1 MSAQFQLVM
10 RSGPTPGKV
19 FPLEADEVIVGR
31 DATSGVAIND
41 AEVSR
46 KHAKLILHGS
56 AYTIQDLGS
65 TNGTFVNQQRITATQ
80 VLNPGDT
87 VSFGE
92 KIILQYEAAYDP
104 NATMVAGSKQPVTAL
119 PVQKPAQA
127 PASAPAQAP
136 APVYS
141 GQVPSSPTPV
151 AAQPKKKRTGL
162 IIGIIL
168 VLLILVCLCVV
179 LVAFFAPQ
187 SMLCAPGLRII
198 VNIIAP
204 IFGYGVCP

>member
-1 MSAQFQLVM
+1 MAALFQLVM
-10 RSGPTPGKV
+10 RSGPTPGKI
-19 FPLEADEVIVGR
+19 FPLEAEEVIVGR
-31 DATSGVAIND
+31 DATSGVAIID

-80 VLNPGDT
+80 ALNPGDT

-92 KIILQYEAAYDP
+92 KIILQYEAVYDP
-104 NATMVAGSKQPVTAL
+104 NATMVSGSKQPVTAL
-119 PVQKPAQA
+119 PVQKPAPA
-127 PASAPAQAP
+127 PVPAQAP

-141 GQVPSSPTPV
+141 SQVPSTPTPV
-151 AAQPKKKRTGL
+151 APQPKKKRTGL

-168 VLLILVCLCVV
+168 VILVLVCLCVV

-187 SMLCAPGLRII
+187 SMLCAPGIRTITNLL
-198 VNIIAP
+198 AP
-204 IFGYGVCP
+204 MVGYGVCP

>member
-1 MSAQFQLVM
+1 MAALFQLVM
-10 RSGPTPGKV
+10 RSGPTPGKI
-19 FPLEADEVIVGR
+19 FPLEAEEVIVGR
-31 DATSGVAIND
+31 DATSGVSIVD

-80 VLNPGDT
+80 ALNPGDT

-92 KIILQYEAAYDP
+92 KIILQYEAVYDP
-104 NATMVAGSKQPVTAL
+104 NATMVSGSKQPVTAL
-119 PVQKPAQA
+119 PVQKPAQT
-127 PASAPAQAP
+127 PAQAP

-141 GQVPSSPTPV
+141 GQVSSTPTSAP
-151 AAQPKKKRTGL
+151 AQPKKKRTGL

-168 VLLILVCLCVV
+168 VILVLVCLCVV

-187 SMLCAPGLRII
+187 SMLCAPGIRTITNLL
-198 VNIIAP
+198 AP
-204 IFGYGVCP
+204 MVGYGVCP

>member
-1 MSAQFQLVM
+1 MAAQFQLVM
-10 RSGPTPGKV
+10 RSGPTPGKI
-19 FPLEADEVIVGR
+19 FPLEAEEVIVGR
-31 DATSGVAIND
+31 DATSGVAIID

-80 VLNPGDT
+80 ALNPGDT

-92 KIILQYEAAYDP
+92 KIILQYEAVYDP
-104 NATMVAGSKQPVTAL
+104 NATMVSGSKQPVTAL
-119 PVQKPAQA
+119 PVQKPAQT
-127 PASAPAQAP
+127 PAQAP

-141 GQVPSSPTPV
+141 GQVPSVPTSAP
-151 AAQPKKKRTGL
+151 AQPKKKRTGL

-168 VLLILVCLCVV
+168 VILVLVCLCVV

-187 SMLCAPGLRII
+187 SMLCAPGIRTITNLL
-198 VNIIAP
+198 AP
-204 IFGYGVCP
+204 MVGYGVCP

>member
-1 MSAQFQLVM
+1 MAAQFQLVM
-10 RSGPTPGKV
+10 RSGPTPGKI
-19 FPLEADEVIVGR
+19 FPLEAEEVIVGR
-31 DATSGVAIND
+31 DATSGVSIVD

-80 VLNPGDT
+80 ALNPGDT

-92 KIILQYEAAYDP
+92 KIILQYEAVYDP
-104 NATMVAGSKQPVTAL
+104 NATMVSGSKQPVTAL
-119 PVQKPAQA
+119 PVQKPAQT
-127 PASAPAQAP
+127 PAQAP

-141 GQVPSSPTPV
+141 GQVSSTPTSAP
-151 AAQPKKKRTGL
+151 AQPKKKRTGL

-168 VLLILVCLCVV
+168 VILVLVCLCVV

-187 SMLCAPGLRII
+187 SMLCAPGIRTITNLL
-198 VNIIAP
+198 AP
-204 IFGYGVCP
+204 MVGYGVCP